1 MKIYDQSNN
10 VFLKKLFITASVI
23 ISGLCWYFSNG
34 LNGDFWYLL
43 WLAPIPLLLISMHT
57 TGKMTFI
64 ISFIAYLIG
73 RLSWVSYLVTVA
85 TVIPA
90 IIFTLSLSLVFA
102 LIMVLTRRTVL
113 KTNSWYGIFAFPVF
127 FTSFEFILIKFS
139 PDGTAASIAYSQ
151 LNFLPLIQIASVTG
165 ILGIT
170 FLVSFIPSAIA
181 IGWYYRK
188 EKNKL
193 RIAISVSAMIIVAV
207 FLFGILRLNY
217 ASQKNAVKVGLAV
230 LDEKF
235 HYITNHHDY
244 QKEIQTAEYYAQAI
258 THLASQGAQLVVL
271 PERAININKE
281 TDSTVRHI
289 LGSAARQNHIVLITG
304 YTNFKNVPERNSA
317 LVIDADGDAT
327 TDYNKVHLVTGLEN
341 QFTPG
346 EKIGLFTFNGIQS
359 GVAICKDL
367 DFPGYIRKYGT
378 ANITV
383 LYIPA
388 WDFVADDWLHSR
400 MAVLRGV
407 ENGFSEVRSARQ
419 GRLTISDCYGR
430 VSSEAS
436 SANGNRATLTGNVSL
451 QKVNTVYTHFG
462 DWFGIVNLVATGYFI
477 FFIRKKRKSEPYI

>member
-1 MKIYDQSNN
+1 MIEAQAANS
-10 VFLKKLFITASVI
+10 LFTKRIFVI
-23 ISGLCWYFSNG
+23 AGIIFSGLCWYFSYG
-34 LNGDFWYLL
+34 LNGNYWYLL
-43 WLAPIPLLLISMHT
+43 WLAPIPLLIISLQT

-73 RLSWVSYLVTVA
+73 RLSWATYLISVA

-90 IIFTLSLSLVFA
+90 IIFTLALPLIFA
-102 LIMVLTRRTVL
+102 LIMVLTRRTII
-113 KTNSWYGIFAFPVF
+113 KTSSWYSIFAFPVF
-127 FTSFEFILIKFS
+127 FTIFEFLLIKFS

-151 LNFLPLIQIASVTG
+151 LNCLPIIQIASATG

-170 FLVSFIPSAIA
+170 FLVTFIPSAIA
-181 IGWYYRK
+181 ISWYYRR
-188 EKNKL
+188 EKIKF
-193 RIAISVSAMIIVAV
+193 RPAISVSVVIIVTV

-217 ASQKNAVKVGLAV
+217 ASQKTAVKVGLAV

-235 HYITNHHDY
+235 HYITNHPDY
-244 QKEIQTAEYYAQAI
+244 EKEIQTAEYYAQEI
-258 THLASQGAQLVVL
+258 SRLASQGAQLVVL

-281 TDSTVRHI
+281 TDSTVMHI
-289 LGSAARQNHIVLITG
+289 LTSVAKQNHVVIITG

-317 LVIDADGDAT
+317 LVIDADGNAT
-327 TDYNKVHLVTGLEN
+327 TDYNKVHLVAGLEN

-346 EKIGLFTFNGIQS
+346 EQIGLFTFNGMQS
-359 GVAICKDL
+359 GVAVCKDL
-367 DFPGYIRKYGT
+367 DFPGYIKKYGT

-407 ENGFSEVRSARQ
+407 ENGFSEARTARQ

-430 VSSEAS
+430 VSSEAN
-436 SANGNRATLTGNVSL
+436 SANGVRATLIGNVSL
-451 QKVNTVYTHFG
+451 QKADTIYTHFG
-462 DWFGIVNLVATGYFI
+462 DWFGIVNLIAAGCFI
-477 FFIRKKRKSEPYI
+477 FFTAKRRK